1 MNEQD
6 DIIKGARQT
15 DQLERMSENRAHVP
29 EDMTAAL
36 KTGGGEFEIGEVS
49 TPKLQGPDWVIA
61 RVKVAG
67 ICGTDLRHWKKP
79 EKELECKIMG
89 HELAGEVIEVGPAVK
104 NVKPGDRVVIETLL
118 GDDSCEWCNIQ
129 RYNLCPNLYPVRMR
143 TLSQAFAQY
152 VAGPCRKFY
161 KLPDHVS
168 FEEATLLDTF
178 SVGLHAIQL
187 SGIKLNDKVV
197 IIGAGCIGLGELQL
211 AKNCGSDVLVI
222 DKVDSALQLAKEL
235 GADEVVNSDKENVQD
250 RVKTFTN
257 GRGADI
263 VFECAGGTAM
273 PITLPQAVSYS
284 RIAGKVVI
292 VGGFEKDQKEIPLD
306 WGHIQMSEIRLIPS
320 ASYSYWDIYPEMQ
333 ISLDLLAKGKMNA
346 KKMITHSF
354 SLTDINKAFETAEQ
368 KQETH
373 AIFVALTV

>member
-1 MNEQD
+1 MNEKD

-15 DQLERMSENRAHVP
+15 DQLHQLRENRPHAP
-29 EDMTAAL
+29 EGMTAAL
-36 KTGGGEFEIGEVS
+36 KTQDGKFEIDEVN

-118 GDDSCEWCNIQ
+118 GDDTCEWCNIQ
-129 RYNLCPNLYPVRMR
+129 RYNLCPNLYPVRMK

-161 KLPDHVS
+161 KLPDNVS

-187 SGIKLNDKVV
+187 SGIKLNDKIVV
-197 IIGAGCIGLGELQL
+197 IGAGCIGLGELQL
-211 AKNCGSDVLVI
+211 AKNCGADVLII
-222 DKVDSALQLAKEL
+222 DKVESALKLAKEL
-235 GADEVVNSDKENVQD
+235 GADEIVNSAKENVQD
-250 RVKTFTN
+250 RVKAFTN

-273 PITLPQAVSYS
+273 PVTLPEAVSFS
-284 RIAGKVVI
+284 RINGKVVI
-292 VGGFEKDQKEIPLD
+292 VGGFEKDQQIQLN
-306 WGHIQMSEIRLIPS
+306 WSHIQMSEIRLIPS

-354 SLTDINKAFETAEQ
+354 PLTEINDAFETALQ
-368 KQETH
+368 KEETH
-373 AIFVALTV
+373 AVFVALTM